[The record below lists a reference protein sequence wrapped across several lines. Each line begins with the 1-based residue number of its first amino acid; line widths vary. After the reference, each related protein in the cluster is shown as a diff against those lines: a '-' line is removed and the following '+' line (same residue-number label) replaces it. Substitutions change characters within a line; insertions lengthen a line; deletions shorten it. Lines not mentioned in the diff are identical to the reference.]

1 MSKDE
6 RRARRAESVAAYHEA
21 RASQRAAGADFGQSV
36 RDPQV
41 RRSLALVATLATLVV
56 LAVLLVACG
65 SIEEPTPPVEEPT
78 PPVEEPTPDPVG
90 YGSDPVLD
98 AYQDA
103 CADGDAAACEDLY
116 WNSPFGSEYEAYAQE
131 QGAPSATATDEELHD
146 LAFATLRDTMSE
158 SERAA
163 FCAEYERLGLELT
176 YQYFAEGY
184 GPGAPSL
191 ERYRTFTEEVCP

>member
-21 RASQRAAGADFGQSV
+21 RASQRAAGADFRQSV

-41 RRSLALVATLATLVV
+41 RRSLAIVATLATLVV

-65 SIEEPTPPVEEPT
+65 SVEEPT
-78 PPVEEPTPDPVG
+78 PPVEAPDPVG

-163 FCAEYERLGLELT
+163 LCAEYERLGIELT